1 MSAARPSEARLYSLL
16 GLMLLFWSL
25 NYVVG
30 KVALREFPPV
40 LLTCLRTTIA
50 GAFILPIYLWRERG
64 KPSGWTSRELGELL
78 LLGFYGV
85 IANQLFFVLGLA
97 WTSVAHAAVIMTLMP
112 ILVLLLA
119 AFLGQERITT
129 RKVVGMTIAAAGVGV
144 LQLERKSGSGATLL
158 GDFCTF
164 LCGISLAVFTVRSK
178 QLMKRFGSLMI
189 NSVAY
194 IGCSLAIAPLTIWLS
209 FRYGAGRASAAA
221 WGSVTYM
228 AVFSSVLAYFIY
240 NYALTYMP
248 ASRASAVSY
257 LQPLGATLLAVLL
270 LGEPVTT
277 ALAIGGILVLT
288 GVFVTERA

>member
-1 MSAARPSEARLYSLL
+1 
-16 GLMLLFWSL
+16 
-25 NYVVG
+25 
-30 KVALREFPPV
+30 V

-64 KPSGWTSRELGELL
+64 KPWAWTNRELGELL

-119 AFLGQERITT
+119 AFLGQERITA

-194 IGCSLAIAPLTIWLS
+194 IGGSLAIAPLTIWLS
-209 FRYGAGRASAAA
+209 LRYGVGRASAAA
-221 WGSVTYM
+221 WWSVAYM

>member
-1 MSAARPSEARLYSLL
+1 VSGARPSEARLYALL
-16 GLMLLFWSL
+16 GLMLLFWSM

-50 GAFILPIYLWRERG
+50 GAFILPIYWWRERG
-64 KPSGWTSRELGELL
+64 KPWAWTNRELGELL
-78 LLGFYGV
+78 QLGFYGV

-119 AFLGQERITT
+119 AFLGQERITA

-164 LCGISLAVFTVRSK
+164 LCGISLAIFTVRSK

-194 IGCSLAIAPLTIWLS
+194 VGGSLAIAPLTIWLS
-209 FRYGAGRASAAA
+209 LRYEAGRASAAA
-221 WGSVTYM
+221 WWSIAYM

-277 ALAIGGILVLT
+277 ALAFGGILVLT

>member
-1 MSAARPSEARLYSLL
+1 MSGARPSEARLYSLL

-25 NYVVG
+25 NYVIG
-30 KVALREFPPV
+30 KIALREFPPV
-40 LLTCLRTTIA
+40 LLTCLRTTFA

-64 KPSGWTSRELGELL
+64 KRSASTGRELGGLL
-78 LLGFYGV
+78 LLGIYGV

-119 AFLGQERITT
+119 AFLGQERITA
-129 RKVVGMTIAAAGVGV
+129 RKVVGMIIAAMGVV
-144 LQLERKSGSGATLL
+144 ALQLEKKGGSGATPL

-164 LCGISLAVFTVRSK
+164 LCIISLAIFTVRSK
-178 QLMKRFGSLMI
+178 QLMKRFGSLTI

-194 IGCSLAIAPLTIWLS
+194 IGGSLVIAPLTVWLS
-209 FRYGAGRASAAA
+209 LRYGLARASAAA
-221 WGSVTYM
+221 WWSIAYM

-257 LQPLGATLLAVLL
+257 LQPLGATLLAVAL
-270 LGEPVTT
+270 LGEPVTM
-277 ALAIGGILVLT
+277 ALAIGGILVLI

>member
-1 MSAARPSEARLYSLL
+1 VSRARPSEARLYALL

-50 GAFILPIYLWRERG
+50 GVFILPIYLWRERG
-64 KPSGWTSRELGELL
+64 KPSAWTSRELGELL
-78 LLGFYGV
+78 LLGIYGV

-119 AFLGQERITT
+119 AFLGQERITA

-158 GDFCTF
+158 GDCCTF

-194 IGCSLAIAPLTIWLS
+194 IGGSLAIAPLTIWLS
-209 FRYGAGRASAAA
+209 VRYGVGRASAAA
-221 WGSVTYM
+221 WWSVAYM

-270 LGEPVTT
+270 LGEPVTI
-277 ALAIGGILVLT
+277 ALAMGGILVLT

>member
-1 MSAARPSEARLYSLL
+1 VSGARPSEARLYSLL

-64 KPSGWTSRELGELL
+64 RPWTWTSRELGELL
-78 LLGFYGV
+78 LLGIYGV

-119 AFLGQERITT
+119 AFLGQERITA
-129 RKVVGMTIAAAGVGV
+129 RKVLGMTIAAAGVGV

-194 IGCSLAIAPLTIWLS
+194 IGGSLAIAPLTIWLS
-209 FRYGAGRASAAA
+209 VRYGAGRASAAA
-221 WGSVTYM
+221 WWSVAYM

-277 ALAIGGILVLT
+277 TLAIGGILVLT
-288 GVFVTERA
+288 GVFVT

>member
-1 MSAARPSEARLYSLL
+1 MSEARPSEARLYSLL
-16 GLMLLFWSL
+16 GLMLLFWSV

-40 LLTCLRTTIA
+40 LLTCIRITIA
-50 GAFILPIYLWRERG
+50 GAFILPIYFWRQRG
-64 KPSGWTSRELGELL
+64 RSLAWTGRELGGLL

-119 AFLGQERITT
+119 AFLGQERITM
-129 RKVVGMTIAAAGVGV
+129 RKVAGMMIAAAGVGT
-144 LQLERKSGSGATLL
+144 LQLERKGGSGATLL

-164 LCGISLAVFTVRSK
+164 LCGISLAIFTVRSK
-178 QLMKRFGSLMI
+178 QLMKRFGSLTI
-189 NSVAY
+189 NSVSY
-194 IGCSLAIAPLTIWLS
+194 IGGSLVLAPLTIWLS
-209 FRYGAGRASAAA
+209 LRYGIGRVSAAA
-221 WGSVTYM
+221 WWSVAYM

-270 LGEPVTT
+270 LGEPITT
-277 ALAIGGILVLT
+277 TLAIGGILVLT

>member
-1 MSAARPSEARLYSLL
+1 MSGARPSEARLYALL
-16 GLMLLFWSL
+16 GLMLLFWSM

-50 GAFILPIYLWRERG
+50 GAFILPIYWWRERG
-64 KPSGWTSRELGELL
+64 KPWAWTNRELGELL

-119 AFLGQERITT
+119 AFLRQERITA

-164 LCGISLAVFTVRSK
+164 LCGISLAIFTVRSK

-194 IGCSLAIAPLTIWLS
+194 VGGSVAIAPLTIWLS
-209 FRYGAGRASAAA
+209 LRYEAGRASAAA
-221 WGSVTYM
+221 WWSVAYM

-277 ALAIGGILVLT
+277 TLAIGGILVLT

>member
-1 MSAARPSEARLYSLL
+1 MSRARPSEARLYALL

-50 GAFILPIYLWRERG
+50 GAFILPIYLWRGRG
-64 KPSGWTSRELGELL
+64 KPWAWTSRELGELL

-119 AFLGQERITT
+119 AFLGQERITA

-158 GDFCTF
+158 GDCCTF

-194 IGCSLAIAPLTIWLS
+194 IGGSLAIAPLTIWLS
-209 FRYGAGRASAAA
+209 VRYGAGRASAAA
-221 WGSVTYM
+221 WLSVAYM

-277 ALAIGGILVLT
+277 TLAIGGILVLT
-288 GVFVTERA
+288 GVFVT

>member
-1 MSAARPSEARLYSLL
+1 VSGARPSEARLYALL

-50 GAFILPIYLWRERG
+50 GAFILPIYWWRERG
-64 KPSGWTSRELGELL
+64 KPWAWTNRELGELL

-119 AFLGQERITT
+119 AFLGQERITA

-164 LCGISLAVFTVRSK
+164 LCGISLAIFTVRSK

-194 IGCSLAIAPLTIWLS
+194 VGGSLAIAPLTIWLS
-209 FRYGAGRASAAA
+209 LRYEAGRASAAA
-221 WGSVTYM
+221 WWSVAYM

-277 ALAIGGILVLT
+277 ALAFGGILVLT

>member
-1 MSAARPSEARLYSLL
+1 
-16 GLMLLFWSL
+16 MLLFWSL

-50 GAFILPIYLWRERG
+50 GAFILPIYLWRECG
-64 KPSGWTSRELGELL
+64 KPSAWTSRELGELL
-78 LLGFYGV
+78 LLGIYGV

-119 AFLGQERITT
+119 AFLGQERITA
-129 RKVVGMTIAAAGVGV
+129 RKVLGMIIAAAGVGV

-194 IGCSLAIAPLTIWLS
+194 IGGSLAIAPLTIWLS
-209 FRYGAGRASAAA
+209 VRYGAGRASAAA
-221 WGSVTYM
+221 WWSVAYM

-270 LGEPVTT
+270 LGEPITT

>member
-1 MSAARPSEARLYSLL
+1 MSEARPSEARLYSLL

-25 NYVVG
+25 NYVIG

-50 GAFILPIYLWRERG
+50 GAFILPIYLWREYG
-64 KPSGWTSRELGELL
+64 KRSAWTGRELGGLV
-78 LLGFYGV
+78 LLGIYGV

-119 AFLGQERITT
+119 AFLGEERITA
-129 RKVVGMTIAAAGVGV
+129 RKVIGMIIAAAGVGV
-144 LQLERKSGSGATLL
+144 LQLERKGGSGATLL

-164 LCGISLAVFTVRSK
+164 LCGISLAIFTVRSK
-178 QLMKRFGSLMI
+178 QLMKRFGSLTI
-189 NSVAY
+189 NSVSY
-194 IGCSLAIAPLTIWLS
+194 IGGSMALAPLTIWLS
-209 FRYGAGRASAAA
+209 LRYGVGRASAAA
-221 WGSVTYM
+221 WWSVAYM

-248 ASRASAVSY
+248 ASRASAISY

-277 ALAIGGILVLT
+277 LLAIGGILVLT

>member
-1 MSAARPSEARLYSLL
+1 VSGARPSEARLYSLL

-50 GAFILPIYLWRERG
+50 GAFILPMYLWRERG
-64 KPSGWTSRELGELL
+64 KLSAWTSRELGELL
-78 LLGFYGV
+78 LLGIYGV

-112 ILVLLLA
+112 ILVPLLA
-119 AFLGQERITT
+119 AFLGQERITA
-129 RKVVGMTIAAAGVGV
+129 RKVLGMTIAAAGVGV

-194 IGCSLAIAPLTIWLS
+194 IGGSLAIAPLTIWLS
-209 FRYGAGRASAAA
+209 LRYGAGRASAAA
-221 WGSVTYM
+221 WWSVAYM

-248 ASRASAVSY
+248 ASRASAISY

-288 GVFVTERA
+288 GVYVTERA

>member
-1 MSAARPSEARLYSLL
+1 L
-16 GLMLLFWSL
+16 G
-25 NYVVG
+25 G
-30 KVALREFPPV
+30 
-40 LLTCLRTTIA
+40 
-50 GAFILPIYLWRERG
+50 
-64 KPSGWTSRELGELL
+64 LL
-78 LLGFYGV
+78 LLGLYGV

-119 AFLGQERITT
+119 AFLGQERITA
-129 RKVVGMTIAAAGVGV
+129 RKVVGMIIAATGVGA
-144 LQLERKSGSGATLL
+144 LQLERKGGSGATLL

-164 LCGISLAVFTVRSK
+164 LCGISLAIFTVRSK
-178 QLMKRFGSLMI
+178 QLMKSFGSLTI

-194 IGCSLAIAPLTIWLS
+194 VGGSLAIAPFTVWLS
-209 FRYGAGRASAAA
+209 WRYGLARASAAA
-221 WGSVTYM
+221 WWSVAYM

-257 LQPLGATLLAVLL
+257 LQPLGATLLAVTL

-288 GVFVTERA
+288 GVFVTERV

>member
-1 MSAARPSEARLYSLL
+1 MSQARPSEARLYALL

-25 NYVVG
+25 NYIIG

-50 GAFILPIYLWRERG
+50 GIAILPIYLWREWG
-64 KPSGWTSRELGELL
+64 KRMPWTGRELGTLL
-78 LLGFYGV
+78 ALGLYGV

-97 WTSVAHAAVIMTLMP
+97 YTSVAHAAVIMTLMP

-119 AFLGQERITT
+119 AFLGQERITS
-129 RKVVGMTIAAAGVGV
+129 RKVVGMVIAAAGVGV
-144 LQLERKSGSGATLL
+144 LQMERKAGSGATVL
-158 GDFCTF
+158 GDFFTF
-164 LCGISLAVFTVRSK
+164 VCGISLAIFTVRSK
-178 QLMKRFGSLMI
+178 QLIQRFGSLAI

-194 IGCSLAIAPLTIWLS
+194 VGGALAIAPVTIWLS
-209 FRYGAGRASAAA
+209 WRFGLGRASAAA
-221 WGSVTYM
+221 WWGVAYM

-248 ASRASAVSY
+248 ASRASAISY
-257 LQPLGATLLAVLL
+257 LQPLGATLLAVIL

-277 ALAIGGILVLT
+277 LLVIGGILVLT

>member
-1 MSAARPSEARLYSLL
+1 
-16 GLMLLFWSL
+16 MLLFWSL

-40 LLTCLRTTIA
+40 LLTCWRITFA

-64 KPSGWTSRELGELL
+64 KRPAWTSRELGSLL
-78 LLGFYGV
+78 ALGIYGV

-119 AFLGQERITT
+119 AFLGQEHITT

-144 LQLERKSGSGATLL
+144 LQLERKGSSGATLL

-164 LCGISLAVFTVRSK
+164 LCGISLAIFTVRSK

-194 IGCSLAIAPLTIWLS
+194 VGGSLAIAPITIWLS
-209 FRYGAGRASAAA
+209 WRYGIGRASAAA
-221 WGSVTYM
+221 WWSIAYM

-248 ASRASAVSY
+248 ASRASAISY
-257 LQPLGATLLAVLL
+257 LQPLGATLLAVML

-277 ALAIGGILVLT
+277 LLAIGGILVLT

>member
-1 MSAARPSEARLYSLL
+1 MSEARPSKARLYSLL

-25 NYVVG
+25 NYVIG

-40 LLTCLRTTIA
+40 LLTCLRTTLA
-50 GAFILPIYLWRERG
+50 GAFILPIYLWREAG
-64 KPSGWTSRELGELL
+64 NGQAWSWRELSGLL
-78 LLGFYGV
+78 LLGIFGV

-97 WTSVAHAAVIMTLMP
+97 WTSVAHASIVVTLMP

-119 AFLGQERITT
+119 AFLGQERITA
-129 RKVVGMTIAAAGVGV
+129 RKVVGMMIAAMGVGV
-144 LQLERKSGSGATLL
+144 LQLEKGGGSGATLL
-158 GDFCTF
+158 GDFF
-164 LCGISLAVFTVRSK
+164 VLLSGISLAIFTVRSK
-178 QLMKRFGSLMI
+178 QLMKRYGSLTI

-194 IGCSLAIAPLTIWLS
+194 IGGALAISPLTIGLS
-209 FRYGAGRASAAA
+209 LRFGLLRVSAAA
-221 WGSVTYM
+221 WWSVAYM
-228 AVFSSVLAYFIY
+228 ALFSSVIAYLIY

-257 LQPLGATLLAVLL
+257 LQPLGATLLAVAL

-277 ALAIGGILVLT
+277 ALGIGGMLVLT

>member
-1 MSAARPSEARLYSLL
+1 MSGARPSEARLYSLL

-50 GAFILPIYLWRERG
+50 GTFILPIYLWRERG
-64 KPSGWTSRELGELL
+64 RPWTWTSRELGELL
-78 LLGFYGV
+78 LLGIYGV

-119 AFLGQERITT
+119 AFLGQERITA
-129 RKVVGMTIAAAGVGV
+129 RKVLGMTIAAAGVGV

-194 IGCSLAIAPLTIWLS
+194 IGGSLAIAPLTIWLS
-209 FRYGAGRASAAA
+209 VRYGAGRASAVA
-221 WGSVTYM
+221 WWSVAYM

-277 ALAIGGILVLT
+277 TLAIGGILVLT

>member
-1 MSAARPSEARLYSLL
+1 LYALL

-25 NYVVG
+25 NYVIG

-40 LLTCLRTTIA
+40 LLTCLRTTFA
-50 GAFILPIYLWRERG
+50 GVLILPIYLWRERG
-64 KPSGWTSRELGELL
+64 NRQALTGRELGGLL
-78 LLGFYGV
+78 LLGLYGV

-119 AFLGQERITT
+119 AYLGQERITA
-129 RKVVGMTIAAAGVGV
+129 RKVVGMIIAATGVGA
-144 LQLERKSGSGATLL
+144 LQLERKGGSGATLL

-164 LCGISLAVFTVRSK
+164 LCGISLAIFTVRSK
-178 QLMKRFGSLMI
+178 QLMKSFGSLTI

-194 IGCSLAIAPLTIWLS
+194 VGGSLAIAPFTVWLS
-209 FRYGAGRASAAA
+209 WRYGLARASAAA
-221 WGSVTYM
+221 WWSVAYM
-228 AVFSSVLAYFIY
+228 AVFSSMLAYFIY

-257 LQPLGATLLAVLL
+257 LQPLGATLLAVTL

-288 GVFVTERA
+288 GVFVTERV

>member
-1 MSAARPSEARLYSLL
+1 VSGARPSEARLYSLL

-64 KPSGWTSRELGELL
+64 KLSAWTSRELGELL
-78 LLGFYGV
+78 LLGIYGV

-119 AFLGQERITT
+119 AFLGQERITA
-129 RKVVGMTIAAAGVGV
+129 RKVLGMTIAAAGVGV

-194 IGCSLAIAPLTIWLS
+194 IGGSLAIAPLTIWLS
-209 FRYGAGRASAAA
+209 LRYGAGRASAAT
-221 WGSVTYM
+221 WWSVAYM

-248 ASRASAVSY
+248 ASRASAISY

-288 GVFVTERA
+288 GVYVTERA